1 MYTSY
6 EKVRYN
12 NFPGFRINHT
22 TGLDASSSTSQHP
35 HLCADY
41 LAFYFIHGSGSIKI
55 EGHEYPI
62 HAGDV
67 IFINPSELFHCSVDP
82 SSYHERIVLHISER
96 FLNPFPCNPTPLFSI
111 FTNREKGTGNRIPA
125 EAVESSGLG
134 KKFLQLLKLIQESSS
149 FQEILAVCTVAE
161 LLCLLNELSGVAC
174 SSTEQPPRNQ
184 LIDQVLLYLNENF
197 TQNITIDSVAAC
209 FNVTASYLA
218 HLFKEH
224 TGLSPWNYVILRRLH
239 LFNALIRESASMED
253 ACYQAGF
260 DNYSN
265 FFRLYKKYMG
275 MTPSQF
281 KQQLG

>member
-6 EKVRYN
+6 EKIHYN
-12 NFPGFRINHT
+12 NLPGLLLNHT
-22 TGLDASSSTSQHP
+22 TGLDASNSTKNQP
-35 HLCADY
+35 HLCSDY
-41 LAFYFIHGSGSIKI
+41 MAFFFIHGSGSIKI

-62 HAGDV
+62 QAGDV
-67 IFINPSELFHCSVDP
+67 IFTNPAELFHCSVDP

-96 FLNPFPCNPTPLFSI
+96 FLKPFPYDPAPLFSI

-134 KKFLQLLKLIQESSS
+134 KKFQQLLKLMQEPSP
-149 FQEILAVCTVAE
+149 FQEILTICAAAE

-174 SSTEQPPRNQ
+174 SSTEKTPRNQ

-197 TQNITIDSVAAC
+197 TKDITIDSVAAC
-209 FNVTASYLA
+209 FNVTPSYLA
-218 HLFKEH
+218 HIFKAQ
-224 TGLSPWNYVILRRLH
+224 TGMSPWNYVILRRLH
-239 LFNALIRESASMED
+239 LFNAFLRQGASIEE
-253 ACYQAGF
+253 ACYLSGF

-281 KQQLG
+281 KQQIL

>member
-35 HLCADY
+35 HLCAEY